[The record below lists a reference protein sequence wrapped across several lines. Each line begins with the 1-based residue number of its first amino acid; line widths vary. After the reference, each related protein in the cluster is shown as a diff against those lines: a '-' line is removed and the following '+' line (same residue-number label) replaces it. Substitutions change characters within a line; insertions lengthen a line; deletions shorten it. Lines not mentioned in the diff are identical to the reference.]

1 MGVLLYLL
9 GQCKDS
15 YLKADHVSQLS
26 SGQNSVLRSTFFFLA
41 VSAYVAVV
49 TVQRSCRGM
58 GLAAMVLRIER
69 IDCYVN
75 QVQKDLADI
84 TVSVWI
90 LCKGEK
96 TQVVIPKSKSS
107 QGSCWVVFLYFS
119 CTGKMHTKVATQV
132 LIISLFYRVP
142 VSP

>member
-96 TQVVIPKSKSS
+96 TQVVIPKGNPGILLGSFLILLMHWKNAHKSS
-107 QGSCWVVFLYFS
+107 NTGSDHKL
-119 CTGKMHTKVATQV
+119 V
-132 LIISLFYRVP
+132 L
-142 VSP
+142 

>member
-1 MGVLLYLL
+1 MYGVLLYLL
-9 GQCKDS
+9 GQCKDCC
-15 YLKADHVSQLS
+15 LEAHHVSQLS

-49 TVQRSCRGM
+49 TVQRSCCGM
-58 GLAAMVLRIER
+58 GLAAMVLRIEC

-96 TQVVIPKSKSS
+96 TQAVIPKGKSS
-107 QGSCWVVFLYFS
+107 QGSYWAVFLYFS
-119 CTGKMHTKVATQV
+119 CTRKKRTYK
-132 LIISLFYRVP
+132 
-142 VSP
+142 